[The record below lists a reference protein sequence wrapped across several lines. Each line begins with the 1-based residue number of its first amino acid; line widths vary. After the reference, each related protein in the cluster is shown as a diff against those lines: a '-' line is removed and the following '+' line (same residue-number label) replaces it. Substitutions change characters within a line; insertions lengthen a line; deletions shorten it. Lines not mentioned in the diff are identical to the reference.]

1 MPVYSYLARDGAS
14 GRETRKEIEAA
25 TEDAATAVLLNK
37 NYIVLE
43 IKEKVGQKKR
53 AGGTIK
59 LDDIVV
65 FTRQLSTMID
75 AGLAVVESLR
85 ALGDQTTNKAMQDVI
100 RDVTSRVEQG
110 DNFSDALR
118 KHPKAFDRLYTSMVD
133 AGEKGG
139 LLAEILARVATFLES
154 RQRMNKKIKS
164 ALMYP
169 TMVSTVAVLITI
181 FLMVKVV
188 PVFAEV
194 FSGFGGAL
202 PKPTQYLINVSD
214 FIKTYFLFIMFGG
227 GGMIYSWFWYT
238 KTPKGMAFWDHIRI
252 RLPIFG
258 HIAHKI
264 ILARF
269 TRTFAAL
276 IRAGVPIL
284 DVLNIV
290 ANTAGHTQME
300 ACIRL
305 ASSDIEKGD
314 GISAAL
320 SKHEI
325 FPVMIIRMMTA
336 GEQTGN
342 IDNMMEKVADFLDE
356 EIETILNGLTSLIE
370 PLLIVFLGVT
380 VGTIVVC
387 MFLPIFKMGELVSS

>member
-14 GRETRKEIEAA
+14 GREIRKELDAPSE
-25 TEDAATAVLLNK
+25 EAATAVLLNK

-85 ALGDQTTNKAMQDVI
+85 ALAEQTTNKAMQDVI
-100 RDVTSRVEQG
+100 KDVTNRVETG

-139 LLAEILARVATFLES
+139 LLAEILARVATFLEA

-188 PVFAEV
+188 PVFATV
-194 FSGFGGAL
+194 FSDFGGEL

-214 FIKTYFLFIMFGG
+214 FMKKYFLLMGVASG
-227 GGMIYSWFWYT
+227 ASIYGWFWYT
-238 KTPKGMAFWDHIRI
+238 KTPKGAAFWDHLRI
-252 RLPIFG
+252 RLPLFG
-258 HIAHKI
+258 HISHKI

-305 ASSDIEKGD
+305 ASGDIEKGD

-325 FPVMIIRMMTA
+325 FPVMVIRMMTA